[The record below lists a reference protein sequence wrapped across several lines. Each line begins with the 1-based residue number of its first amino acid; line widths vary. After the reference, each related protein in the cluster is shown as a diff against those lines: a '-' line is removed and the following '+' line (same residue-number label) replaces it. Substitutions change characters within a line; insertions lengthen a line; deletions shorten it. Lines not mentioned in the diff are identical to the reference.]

1 MEEEKE
7 SGFFSQIK
15 NQIITGV
22 GVVLTG
28 LGTMFMD
35 EVKSIVGIQDEEPT
49 EQVQPTQSQNTS
61 VNVSGPEIIINI
73 PEQKKDTVVKKVYV
87 EPKPKPKQKEDV
99 DW

>member
-1 MEEEKE
+1 MAEEKE
-7 SGFFSQIK
+7 GGFFSQLK
-15 NQIITGV
+15 NQVMTGA
-22 GVVLTG
+22 GVILTG

-35 EVKSIVGIQDEEPT
+35 EVKTFIGIQDEEPV

-87 EPKPKPKQKEDV
+87 APKPKPKEKEDV